1 MANVLF
7 AGKTRRRG
15 KTGSDK
21 RELAA
26 GSIIV
31 SGPFSVFCCADWPG
45 CESAPVRSFEF
56 RSLPVRSPSWG
67 YSSENEIVAH
77 RDRTKFVHPIHN
89 RADPSE
95 SQAWRSLPPYQGLL
109 PVICRRE
116 FWLPTQSR
124 ALPAACKQ
132 ARHHLPPRS
141 GAKPRVTDSR
151 NRTVAN
157 QKRRR

>member
-1 MANVLF
+1 MANALF

-31 SGPFSVFCCADWPG
+31 SSPFSVFWFRDIFCCADWPG

-95 SQAWRSLPPYQGLL
+95 SQAWRSLPPYQDPL
-109 PVICRRE
+109 PVICRRQ
-116 FWLPTQSR
+116 FSLPTRSR
-124 ALPAACKQ
+124 ALPASCKH
-132 ARHHLPPRS
+132 APRLLPPTSAARL
-141 GAKPRVTDSR
+141 RVTASP
-151 NRTVAN
+151 NLTV
-157 QKRRR
+157 